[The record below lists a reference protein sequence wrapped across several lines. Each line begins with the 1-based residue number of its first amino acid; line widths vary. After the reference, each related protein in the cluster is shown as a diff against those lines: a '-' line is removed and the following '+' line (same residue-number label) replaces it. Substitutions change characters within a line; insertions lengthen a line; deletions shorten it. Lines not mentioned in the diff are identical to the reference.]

1 MGKLGNSFSYV
12 ERYLEAVN
20 EVDDVELRNKL
31 NYDLCF
37 YGIYGMLPDDA
48 SAMSPLFIKSVQA
61 LIEGSHKF
69 NEEQK
74 EKGKKGGRPS
84 AVSDEEITGAI
95 IEFYKGHKK
104 LPSNTEL
111 GGMVGLTGG
120 AVRQREPWKNKDA
133 IIAAYIK
140 ENENEEESVKYNTF
154 GF

>member
-37 YGIYGMLPDDA
+37 YGIYGILPDDA

-69 NEEQK
+69 NEEQQ
-74 EKGKKGGRPS
+74 EKGKKGGRPTT
-84 AVSDEEITGAI
+84 VSDKEIEGAI
-95 IEFYKGHKK
+95 IEFYREHKK

-120 AVRQREPWKNKDA
+120 AIRQRDPWKNKNE
-133 IIAAYIK
+133 IIAAYLRENK
-140 ENENEEESVKYNTF
+140 EEDVRYDTY

>member
-12 ERYLEAVN
+12 ERYMEAVN
-20 EVDDVELRNKL
+20 EVDDIELRNKL

-37 YGIYGMLPDDA
+37 YGVYGILPDDA

-69 NEEQK
+69 NEEQQ

-84 AVSDEEITGAI
+84 AVSDEEIKGAI

-104 LPSNTEL
+104 LPSNSEL
-111 GGMVGLTGG
+111 GAMVGLTGG
-120 AVRQREPWKNKDA
+120 AVRQREPWRQKDA
-133 IIAAYIK
+133 IIAAYLQ
-140 ENENEEESVKYNTF
+140 EEGVEYDTY

>member
-12 ERYLEAVN
+12 ERYMEAVN

-37 YGIYGMLPDDA
+37 YGIYGILPDDA

-69 NEEQK
+69 NEEQE
-74 EKGKKGGRPS
+74 EKGRKGGRPS
-84 AVSDEEITGAI
+84 AVSDEDIKGAI
-95 IEFYKGHKK
+95 IEFYEGHKK
-104 LPSNTEL
+104 LPSNSEL
-111 GGMVGLTGG
+111 GAMVGLTGG
-120 AVRQREPWKNKDA
+120 AVRQREPWKKKEA
-133 IIAAYIK
+133 IIAAYLQ
-140 ENENEEESVKYNTF
+140 EEDVKYDTY